1 MPPFIHLS
9 YFNTMVK
16 YNFQLR
22 KDKVTQ
28 DGLMPIR
35 LLFRID
41 SAVIKRNTGFSCKSA
56 DWQNNRVKANSKKE
70 DYYGYDEINEGLQKI
85 ESKIQDI
92 SLFFRAKTIHH
103 LPKTL

>member
-1 MPPFIHLS
+1 MI
-9 YFNTMVK
+9 K

-22 KDKVTQ
+22 KDKLTQ

-41 SAVIKRNTGFSCKSA
+41 SAVIKRNTGYNCKPS

-92 SLFFRAKTIHH
+92 SLFFREAKLT
-103 LPKTL
+103 